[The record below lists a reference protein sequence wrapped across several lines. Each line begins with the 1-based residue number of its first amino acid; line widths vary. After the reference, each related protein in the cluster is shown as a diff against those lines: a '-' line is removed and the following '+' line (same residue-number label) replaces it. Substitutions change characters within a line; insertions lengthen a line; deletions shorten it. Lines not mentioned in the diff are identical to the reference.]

1 MDLPFTGFELT
12 FIIIAFV
19 IFSLFGLA
27 SVCIQQ
33 EEERPAMRIFNLL
46 YLLLLLVALVA
57 SVSSVRPG
65 KQPATFG
72 RTHLH
77 PLAGRF
83 SQPEEKISQTPLPTQ
98 TLPAPPL
105 QSTLPLRLKHKNEEE
120 KHEYDTVD
128 GSQHRDVDV
137 KWKTMGHREKDC
149 CLPAA
154 LQITPG
160 SQERPHGKGVV
171 NAALPV
177 ELRTPE
183 HKEITMG
190 SKHQGLG

>member
-1 MDLPFTGFELT
+1 
-12 FIIIAFV
+12 
-19 IFSLFGLA
+19 
-27 SVCIQQ
+27 
-33 EEERPAMRIFNLL
+33 MRIFNLL

-128 GSQHRDVDV
+128 GSQHRDLDV

-149 CLPAA
+149 CIWVCPVGSTFPLCPEKSVNVYCRRRRRDEE
-154 LQITPG
+154 LHHPSSSMFDIQLKSYGPKSCKHLSDCSYDEQHPHSTPT
-160 SQERPHGKGVV
+160 KC
-171 NAALPV
+171 L
-177 ELRTPE
+177 
-183 HKEITMG
+183 
-190 SKHQGLG
+190 